1 MYTLGFPI
9 SSRTKHWEL
18 PRNLN
23 RKLLKSRARHE
34 ILEPARD
41 RAVCGRGRRPSTA
54 GDHEKLM
61 ERETGQAAVHGA
73 TKTRTRLQDTT
84 TARRDKGRDQAR
96 PSEPP
101 QGTSPANTCHP
112 SETDFQLLASKCLR

>member
-9 SSRTKHWEL
+9 SSHTKHWEL

-23 RKLLKSRARHE
+23 RKLFKSRARHE

-41 RAVCGRGRRPSTA
+41 RAVCGRGCRPSTA

-61 ERETGQAAVHGA
+61 EQETGHAAVHGA
-73 TKTRTRLQDTT
+73 TKTRTRLRDTT
-84 TARRDKGRDQAR
+84 TARRYNRQGPDLSLRASARDK
-96 PSEPP
+96 PCEHL
-101 QGTSPANTCHP
+101 SP
-112 SETDFQLLASKCLR
+112 K